1 MNTDGFDGVD
11 RMRARGLMNRLSRL
25 IVLVL
30 ALDCYFVG
38 IPGDSISKSSHES
51 VSQLAGWIGTTQG

>member
-11 RMRARGLMNRLSRL
+11 RMRARGLMKRRSRL

-30 ALDCYFVG
+30 TLDCYFVW
-38 IPGDSISKSSHES
+38 IPGDSISKSSHKQ
-51 VSQLAGWIGTTQG
+51 VSQLAG

>member
-11 RMRARGLMNRLSRL
+11 RMRARGLMKRRSRL

-30 ALDCYFVG
+30 TLDCYFVG
-38 IPGDSISKSSHES
+38 IPGDSISKSSHEQ
-51 VSQLAGWIGTTQG
+51 VSQLAG